1 MRRFGQHIGEHRPVG
16 RGRAPVPASTLIGA
30 ALISAVLVG
39 SALPAVAT
47 PAPGSAASFGV
58 WHPQDDYAGSQI
70 AIHEGTTGQNGS
82 NAQDLPGTAGAPTG
96 VPLGLDVSG
105 HQGAID
111 WGSVSSGGGSFAYIK
126 ATEGTYYTNPDFA
139 QQYNGSY
146 SSGLVR
152 GAYHFATP
160 NTTDGVSQ
168 ADYFL
173 AHGGGWSND
182 GKTLPPAID
191 LEYNPYGDTCY
202 GLTPAALVAW
212 IHAFVNEM
220 KAHIGIYPTIYTST
234 TWWSTCTGNDSS
246 FGADPLWI
254 PRYGSSV
261 GTLPAGWSTQAVW
274 QYADSGT
281 FPGDQ
286 DSYNGSAAQLRDF
299 ASHG

>member
-1 MRRFGQHIGEHRPVG
+1 MMRPSTGLR
-16 RGRAPVPASTLIGA
+16 RGGLAAITLLAVATLFTSAVPAL
-30 ALISAVLVG
+30 
-39 SALPAVAT
+39 AT
-47 PAPGSAASFGV
+47 PAPGSPASFGV
-58 WHPQDDYAGSQI
+58 WHPQEDYAGSQI
-70 AIHEGTTGQNGS
+70 ALHEGTKGAIGT
-82 NAQDLPGTAGAPTG
+82 QDVSG
-96 VPLGLDVSG
+96 PLGMDVSG
-105 HQGAID
+105 HQGNVD
-111 WGSVSSGGGSFAYIK
+111 WPTAAGNHAVFAYVK
-126 ATEGTYYTNPDFA
+126 ATEGTYYINPNFA

-146 SSGLVR
+146 QAGLIR

-202 GLTPAALVAW
+202 GLAPAALVGW

-234 TWWSTCTGNDSS
+234 SWWGQCTGNDNS

-261 GTLPAGWSTQAVW
+261 GALPASWTGHTIW

-286 DSYNGSAAQLRDF
+286 DAYNGSVEQLHGF
-299 ASHG
+299 AVGAPASSLG

>member
-1 MRRFGQHIGEHRPVG
+1 VVTLL
-16 RGRAPVPASTLIGA
+16 AAATLIG
-30 ALISAVLVG
+30 S
-39 SALPAVAT
+39 AT
-47 PAPGSAASFGV
+47 PALATPVPGSPASFGV

-70 AIHEGTTGQNGS
+70 AGHEGTRTALS
-82 NAQDLPGTAGAPTG
+82 TLSTQDAGG
-96 VPLGLDVSG
+96 PLGMDVSG
-105 HQGAID
+105 HQGTVD
-111 WGSVSSGGGSFAYIK
+111 WPTAANNHAVFVYVK
-126 ATEGTYYTNPDFA
+126 ATEGTYYVNPNFA

-146 SSGLVR
+146 QAGLIR

-160 NTTDGVSQ
+160 NTSDGVSQ

-202 GLTPAALVAW
+202 GLAPADLVTW

-220 KAHIGIYPTIYTST
+220 KAHIGIFPTIYTST
-234 TWWSTCTGNDSS
+234 SWWGQCTGNDNG
-246 FGADPLWI
+246 FGPDPLWI

-261 GTLPAGWSTQAVW
+261 GALPAGWTGQTIW

-286 DSYNGSAAQLRDF
+286 DAYNGSVEALHGFAAGAP
-299 ASHG
+299 ASDVG

>member
-1 MRRFGQHIGEHRPVG
+1 MT
-16 RGRAPVPASTLIGA
+16 RGTPLTTRLRGGLAAITVLAAAMLTCTAAPALGTPAS
-30 ALISAVLVG
+30 
-39 SALPAVAT
+39 
-47 PAPGSAASFGV
+47 GSAASFGV

-70 AIHEGTTGQNGS
+70 AIHEGTAS
-82 NAQDLPGTAGAPTG
+82 SMRPMSAQDVSGPA
-96 VPLGLDVSG
+96 GLDVSG
-105 HQGAID
+105 HQAAVD
-111 WGSVSSGGGSFAYIK
+111 WPTAAGNHAVFAYVK
-126 ATEGTYYTNPDFA
+126 ATEGTYYINPDFA

-146 SSGLVR
+146 QAGLIR

-173 AHGGGWSND
+173 AHGGGWTND

-202 GLTPAALVAW
+202 ALAPAALVGW

-234 TWWSTCTGNDSS
+234 SWWVKCTGNDNG

-254 PRYGSSV
+254 PRYGPAV
-261 GTLPAGWSTQAVW
+261 GALPAGWTSQTIW
-274 QYADSGT
+274 QYADTGI

-286 DSYNGSAAQLRDF
+286 DAYNGSPDQLHAF
-299 ASHG
+299 ATGTPAHTQG